1 MRVYKNR
8 NCPHVGQRPMPAG
21 EYDPR
26 EPPFSVMYV
35 IYVDRDAACSLF
47 HIAES

>member
-1 MRVYKNR
+1 
-8 NCPHVGQRPMPAG
+8 MPAG
-21 EYDPR
+21 ECDPR
-26 EPPFSVMYV
+26 EPSLSIMYV